1 MIALIRPLVSI
12 ACCAYMTY
20 TSYKAVAQARALDV
34 KLAESE
40 LHNVIL
46 RNQLGDLRDVAM
58 KNGDISEAS
67 DVRERL
73 QERLDTLSLYSKR
86 LLKMAELAT
95 LSLNSALYAY
105 QADKAE
111 EFVSEAGTHPFDQ
124 LSDEE
129 VQDILIEA
137 AHLAAKLS
145 GMFMLEPRTE
155 A

>member
-20 TSYKAVAQARALDV
+20 MSYKAAEQARELDV

-46 RNQLGDLRDVAM
+46 RNQLGDLREAAV
-58 KNGDISEAS
+58 KNSDISEAS
-67 DVRERL
+67 DVRECLQARL
-73 QERLDTLSLYSKR
+73 ETLSFYSKR
-86 LLKMAELAT
+86 LLKMAEIAT
-95 LSLNSALYAY
+95 LPLNSALYAY
-105 QADKAE
+105 QADKAK
-111 EFVSEAGTHPFDQ
+111 EFVSAAGSHPFDQ

-137 AHLAAKLS
+137 AQLVTELS
-145 GMFMLEPRTE
+145 GMFKLEPRTE